1 MGEFALGQPVA
12 RFEDQRLLQGKG
24 RFVDDVQLAGMV
36 HAVVLRSPHA
46 HARIRSIDVAAAKA
60 APGVL
65 DILTGADWEASGW
78 SDLPTGRGRTRRDGS
93 DMYRCHYPA
102 LVSDRVRYVGDP
114 VAFVVAETR
123 EQAQDASELI
133 EVDYEPLPAITSTA
147 DATKPGAPL
156 VWDDCENNICFVYLA
171 GDKDAT
177 EAAFAKADHVVERT
191 FVINRVVVAPTEPR
205 GCVGDYDPSEEHYTI
220 YTTLQRAHPY
230 RAQLATEVMGIAEN
244 KLTVIGGDVGGS
256 FGMKSAVYNEV
267 PLVLLASKR
276 IGRPVKWTS
285 TRSEAFLSD
294 GQGRDNVTTAAM
306 ALDKDHNFLGMRV
319 ETVANCGAYIQAG
332 GESFIGNIGT
342 LAGVYRT
349 PALHAD
355 VTCAY
360 TNTTPVRPYRGN
372 GRPEAAFVIER
383 LIDEVA
389 AELGA
394 DPIEIRRK
402 NLIPADAM
410 PYKTGL
416 TFTYDCGEFERG
428 MDMALEISDYAGFE
442 ARRAESRKRGK
453 LRGIGFSN
461 SIERAA
467 APGAEGAEV
476 RFDRSGT
483 ATIFSGAV
491 NQGQGHE
498 TVFKQLVCDKLG
510 MAPEDVS
517 YISGDTDAVFF
528 GEGTG
533 GSRSATLGGSAMLMA
548 SDKIIAKARKIAA
561 HMLEVDEGDV
571 SFEDGVFS
579 SPGSNRS
586 LTIKE
591 VGKAAANP
599 ANLPEGMEPGLVE
612 KAVYVTNMMNY
623 PNGCHV
629 CEVEIDEE
637 TGTVDILGYSVVD
650 DVGTVMNP
658 MLLHGQIQGG
668 VAQGIGQVLMEDMRF
683 DPETGQIMTGSFMDY
698 AMPRA
703 ADFSDM
709 HVASNAVPTA
719 TNPLGVKGAGEAG
732 NVGALPA
739 IASAL
744 ADALKD
750 VGVRDLPMPATP
762 ERIWR
767 LMRDAKSRG

>member
-548 SDKIIAKARKIAA
+548 SDKIIAKARKIAG